1 MSNLGEET
9 IFNLLPREEVKA
21 EKPPRYR
28 SLFDPKSPVPYST
41 FKNTGGGVY
50 GKRDGGSH
58 KPDVYLKRG
67 TGSAGGPSHTVRS
80 TPEKRPERGEDLRK
94 AAVPLA
100 KERPVMGVKADK
112 NFITANAVNAILA
125 VPKTRT
131 PPTIDYLA
139 KEDYGKVPAYLGQIK
154 EEVEPM
160 PEDERLE
167 LLDALK
173 SKWDAVNARY
183 QKLCHQTFFERG
195 RLEQKKS
202 LEKMLDAIEAD
213 IEKIGKGPI
222 MVKK

>member
-1 MSNLGEET
+1 M
-9 IFNLLPREEVKA
+9 
-21 EKPPRYR
+21 
-28 SLFDPKSPVPYST
+28 FDPKSPVPYST

-112 NFITANAVNAILA
+112 NFITANAVNVILA

-139 KEDYGKVPAYLGQIK
+139 KDDYGKVPAYLGQIK
-154 EEVEPM
+154 EEIHAESAMIDEFVREQMGLNNIVQEEVEPM